1 MEPMIVTNSNR
12 DNRIDDCVAI
22 IASDGNNEN
31 LVQERCP
38 LIKMRRIEKAKR
50 IGSDDNSG
58 LQLQIWW
65 LSCLPFIEG
74 SGDRGGLL
82 PQKDICKIVI

>member
-1 MEPMIVTNSNR
+1 MTNSNR

-38 LIKMRRIEKAKR
+38 RIEKAKR
-50 IGSDDNSG
+50 IGSEVSFSIDLHVKVLTFCNSRSG
-58 LQLQIWW
+58 GYRLY
-65 LSCLPFIEG
+65 LS
-74 SGDRGGLL
+74 
-82 PQKDICKIVI
+82 

>member
-1 MEPMIVTNSNR
+1 MTNSNR

-31 LVQERCP
+31 LVHERCP

-50 IGSDDNSG
+50 IGSEVSFSIDLHVKVLTFCNSRSG
-58 LQLQIWW
+58 GYCVY
-65 LSCLPFIEG
+65 LS
-74 SGDRGGLL
+74 
-82 PQKDICKIVI
+82 